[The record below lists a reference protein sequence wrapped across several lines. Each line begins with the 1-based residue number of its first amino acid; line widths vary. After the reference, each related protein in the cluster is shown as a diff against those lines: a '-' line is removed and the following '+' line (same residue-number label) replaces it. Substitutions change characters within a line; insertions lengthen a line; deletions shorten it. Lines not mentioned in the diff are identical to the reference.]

1 MYQPESFVDA
11 KVRGI
16 LCFFV
21 LGILPHF
28 FPFVKGF
35 YDFFSNLL
43 DFLLEKISS
52 PEGLLLIR
60 KFDIV
65 L

>member
-1 MYQPESFVDA
+1 MYQPESFIDA
-11 KVRGI
+11 EVRGM

-21 LGILPHF
+21 LGIISYF
-28 FPFVKGF
+28 FSFVKGF

-43 DFLLEKISS
+43 DFLFEKISS
-52 PEGLLLIR
+52 PERLLLIR